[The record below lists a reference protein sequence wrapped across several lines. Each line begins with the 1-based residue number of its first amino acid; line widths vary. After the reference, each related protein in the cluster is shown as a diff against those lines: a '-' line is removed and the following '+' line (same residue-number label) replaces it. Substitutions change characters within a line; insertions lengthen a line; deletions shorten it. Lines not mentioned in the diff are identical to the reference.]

1 MTDWHE
7 KPRILLVDDEKDIVT
22 VLMASLQK
30 NGYEVDGF
38 SDPRAALANFKKD
51 HYDLVLLDIKMPG
64 MNGFELSRELAKID
78 DKIRIGFMSAF
89 EISLD
94 EARVVS
100 PTLKALFFMRKPISP
115 KDGRTNTRFCFRL
128 ASRADT
134 SHLKGKLCKA
144 VLK

>member
-7 KPRILLVDDEKDIVT
+7 NPRILLVDDEKDIVT
-22 VLMASLQK
+22 VLKASLQK

-38 SDPRAALANFKKD
+38 SDPRAALANFKKG

-78 DKIRIGFMSAF
+78 DKTRIGFMSAF

-100 PTLKALFFMRKPISP
+100 PTLKALFFMRKPISVQ
-115 KDGRTNTRFCFRL
+115 KMVEQI
-128 ASRADT
+128 RAFVSD
-134 SHLKGKLCKA
+134 
-144 VLK
+144 